1 MGFLLYSLL
10 FAIGSLLYYGN
21 QIIGKSHPGR
31 GRFWLPALVF
41 LISLLE
47 EEGKG
52 ILDYFGWCLAHIF
65 VPGILICQFYMFIR
79 GKGQETV
86 EKQYVAVG
94 KASTFVSLKPKGT
107 IMVDGSTSIAPLMEV
122 IAEEY
127 MQQNPEAEIVIE
139 ESDSSKG
146 IDSVIKRNAE
156 IAMSSRELKDYE
168 KELLDYETIAKE
180 GIAVV
185 VNEENPLETITLEQL
200 RKIYIGEIDSW
211 KQLNE

>member
-1 MGFLLYSLL
+1 
-10 FAIGSLLYYGN
+10 
-21 QIIGKSHPGR
+21 
-31 GRFWLPALVF
+31 
-41 LISLLE
+41 
-47 EEGKG
+47 
-52 ILDYFGWCLAHIF
+52 
-65 VPGILICQFYMFIR
+65 
-79 GKGQETV
+79 
-86 EKQYVAVG
+86 
-94 KASTFVSLKPKGT
+94 
-107 IMVDGSTSIAPLMEV
+107 MEV

-185 VNEENPLETITLEQL
+185 VNEKNPLETITLEQL